1 MVPRLETAGRMW
13 VCRPKSSGVP
23 TDLAESVVRDFG
35 RAEGLVEVKVC
46 AVDAT

>member
-1 MVPRLETAGRMW
+1 MW
-13 VCRPKSSGVP
+13 VCRPKCIGVP

-35 RAEGLVEVKVC
+35 LAEALVEVKVC